1 MKHVIIVSFDLIRHG
16 EPLTS
21 LAIGSMVAY
30 IQSDYRYNELFTL
43 QHIPF
48 NLNEFNKN
56 LFNDVVISAFK
67 SIQLSEID
75 TIALSCYIWS
85 EYMINPLSKWLR
97 INGFSGKIVL
107 GGYQISYSSKSNLPA
122 EYPDAD
128 IFILGYAELALLD
141 AILMDKVDG
150 HPIFID
156 LAVDFSHV
164 PSPYLQ
170 KTITLDETTPNLRI
184 ETKRGC
190 PYKCTFCAH
199 RELKSNKVYHHT
211 LEKLFAELSLFKSIN
226 ATKINVL
233 DPVFNM
239 GKTYLEYLNEISN
252 QNMKTA
258 FVFQSR
264 LELIRGLE
272 GITFLDSIQ
281 KINAAIEFGVQS
293 IIPEEYNIVNR
304 NNDIK
309 QISESLKSLNDREI
323 NFEISLIYG
332 LPMQTVD
339 SFSKSIDFLIDHNC
353 KNIKAF
359 PLMLLKGTELFYQKE
374 KYAFIEREMGAFKIP
389 TVVASSTFTENEWE
403 KMDQIASALNPTS
416 RY

>member
-1 MKHVIIVSFDLIRHG
+1 V
-16 EPLTS
+16 
-21 LAIGSMVAY
+21 
-30 IQSDYRYNELFTL
+30 

-48 NLNEFNKN
+48 NLNEFNQNK
-56 LFNDVVISAFK
+56 FNDVISAFN

-85 EYMINPLSKWLR
+85 EYLINPLSKWLR
-97 INGFSGKIVL
+97 TNGFVGKIVL

-128 IFILGYAELALLD
+128 IFILGYAEIALLD

-150 HPIFID
+150 APIFIERD
-156 LAVDFSHV
+156 VDFSLI

-170 KTITLDETTPNLRI
+170 KSISIDEKTPNLRI

-211 LEKLFAELSLFKSIN
+211 LDKLFAELSLFKSVN

-239 GKTYLEYLNEISN
+239 GKTHLEYLQEISN
-252 QNMKTA
+252 LNLRTA

-264 LELIRGLE
+264 LELIRGVE
-272 GITFLDSIQ
+272 GMTFLDSIQ
-281 KINAAIEFGVQS
+281 KINATIEFGVQS

-309 QISESLKSLNDREI
+309 QISETLKSLNDRAI

-332 LPMQTVD
+332 LPMQTID

-374 KYAFIEREMGAFKIP
+374 KYSLIERQMGDFKIP
-389 TVVASSTFTENEWE
+389 TVIASSTFTENEWE
-403 KMDQIASALNPTS
+403 KMDQIASALTS
-416 RY
+416 TARY